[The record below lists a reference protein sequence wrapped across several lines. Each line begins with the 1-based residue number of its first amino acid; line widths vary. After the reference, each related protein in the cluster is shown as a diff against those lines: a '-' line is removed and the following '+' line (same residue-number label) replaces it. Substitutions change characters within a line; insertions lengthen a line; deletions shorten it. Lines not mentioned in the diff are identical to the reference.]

1 MRITLDTNVLISS
14 LMVAGG
20 SADQVVRFV
29 RDGEV
34 EMVLSQFVLDELARV
49 LTEKFELPPKAV
61 QKAVQRFQRLATIV
75 EPILTIDIIKE
86 KENDNRILECAV
98 AGKVDYLVT
107 GDIKT
112 YPSFRFNPGDSYCRR
127 IGVSPEVPI
136 PHIVSG
142 GHLLALLT
150 SNQLQLKAAM

>member
-1 MRITLDTNVLISS
+1 MRITLDTNVLVSS
-14 LMVAGG
+14 LIVAAG
-20 SADQVVRFV
+20 SADQVVRVV

-34 EMVLSQFVLDELARV
+34 EMVISQFILDELARV

-98 AGKVDYLVT
+98 TGKVDHLVT
-107 GDIKT
+107 GDKKHIL
-112 YPSFRFNPGDSYCRR
+112 PLGSIRG
-127 IGVSPEVPI
+127 I
-136 PHIVSG
+136 PIVSVSEFL
-142 GHLLALLT
+142 HKY
-150 SNQLQLKAAM
+150 QYRK

>member
-1 MRITLDTNVLISS
+1 VRITLDTNVLVSS
-14 LMVAGG
+14 LIVAAG
-20 SADQVVRFV
+20 SADQVVRVV

-34 EMVLSQFVLDELARV
+34 EMVISQFILDELARV

-98 AGKVDYLVT
+98 TGKVDHLVT
-107 GDIKT
+107 GDKKHIL
-112 YPSFRFNPGDSYCRR
+112 PLGSIRG
-127 IGVSPEVPI
+127 I
-136 PHIVSG
+136 PIVSVSEFL
-142 GHLLALLT
+142 HKY
-150 SNQLQLKAAM
+150 QYRK

>member
-107 GDIKT
+107 GDKRHIL
-112 YPSFRFNPGDSYCRR
+112 PLGSIQGIP
-127 IGVSPEVPI
+127 IVGVSEF
-136 PHIVSG
+136 
-142 GHLLALLT
+142 
-150 SNQLQLKAAM
+150 LQKCRYRT